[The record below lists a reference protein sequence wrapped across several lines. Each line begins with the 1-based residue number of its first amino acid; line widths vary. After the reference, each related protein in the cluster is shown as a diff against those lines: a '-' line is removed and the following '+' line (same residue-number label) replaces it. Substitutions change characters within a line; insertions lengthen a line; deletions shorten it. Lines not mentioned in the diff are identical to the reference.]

1 MTQQFNFAQAEAK
14 YTQNLLSDTWSIY
27 LGLSGNIDFYG
38 PDYSFSSNYHYN
50 NNRRLILR
58 ANYDIPFEVEIN
70 KKVYKARNGILI
82 LNDIPEEISI
92 LPLPQEEYDP
102 QQYDPQ
108 QREKIYLKLPEKKSY
123 FYKIKYNKIIEM
135 DGETGQDGEL
145 IEVWQGENKIAETYT
160 RFGGYYYF
168 RLPEPEECYLIKH
181 EDKILQKQ
189 CRHRP
194 ALLKFK

>member
-1 MTQQFNFAQAEAK
+1 
-14 YTQNLLSDTWSIY
+14 
-27 LGLSGNIDFYG
+27 
-38 PDYSFSSNYHYN
+38 
-50 NNRRLILR
+50 
-58 ANYDIPFEVEIN
+58 
-70 KKVYKARNGILI
+70 
-82 LNDIPEEISI
+82 

-102 QQYDPQ
+102 DIKD
-108 QREKIYLKLPEKKSY
+108 KIYLKLPRKKNY
-123 FYKIKYNKIIEM
+123 FYEIKYNKIIEI
-135 DGETGQDGEL
+135 DGEIETGQDGQL
-145 IEVWQGENKIAETYT
+145 IEVWCGENKIAETYT